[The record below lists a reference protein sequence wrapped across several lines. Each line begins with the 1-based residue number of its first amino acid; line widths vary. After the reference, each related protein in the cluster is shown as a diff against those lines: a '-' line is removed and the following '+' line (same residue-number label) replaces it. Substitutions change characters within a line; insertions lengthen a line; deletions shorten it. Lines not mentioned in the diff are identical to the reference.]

1 MINYVLGTAEKET
14 ERLSIQSTLFE
25 KESIQTLN
33 LAGIRQG
40 MRCLDA
46 GCGVGHTT
54 LLVSNLVGKSGKVVG
69 LDISADNI
77 DACKKKLSHVN
88 DNLEFV
94 VGDIH
99 DTKLE
104 ESSFDFVYSRF
115 LFQHLTNPE
124 KAVVRISKLITDEG
138 IIAIEELDHGLWLS
152 YPPDPHLRELK
163 KAYVNLLRLSG
174 SDPFIARKLYSIFS
188 KYGLKPNVAAYSVC
202 VPMNDKFS
210 NMMGVM
216 MADVLKER
224 ILKNNLMTQVEFNLM
239 VDGLKKYSLNPTGL
253 VLYPMAFRIW
263 TKK

>member
-104 ESSFDFVYSRF
+104 ESSFDFVYSGF
-115 LFQHLTNPE
+115 
-124 KAVVRISKLITDEG
+124 IST
-138 IIAIEELDHGLWLS
+138 
-152 YPPDPHLRELK
+152 PH
-163 KAYVNLLRLSG
+163 
-174 SDPFIARKLYSIFS
+174 
-188 KYGLKPNVAAYSVC
+188 
-202 VPMNDKFS
+202 
-210 NMMGVM
+210 
-216 MADVLKER
+216 
-224 ILKNNLMTQVEFNLM
+224 
-239 VDGLKKYSLNPTGL
+239 
-253 VLYPMAFRIW
+253 
-263 TKK
+263 